1 MYVKLNS
8 NGEVE
13 QFPYTLGNLRRDNP
27 NTSFPRR
34 IGDAICASFGMYH
47 VIPTDKPTHE
57 PLTQTIAQG
66 STPVKETAVKQD
78 GDEFP
83 ADVAVGDTYETGRWT
98 VGWTVTNLEADVA
111 ARNVRRTRDNKL
123 TDTDWMANSDVT
135 MSDRWRTY
143 RQALRDVPSQEFF
156 PETVNWPVAPN

>member
-1 MYVKLNS
+1 MYVKLYA

-13 QFPYTLGNLRRDNP
+13 QFPYTLGDLRRDNP
-27 NTSFPRR
+27 QTSFPRR
-34 IGDAICASFGMYH
+34 IGDATCASFGMYH

-98 VGWTVTNLEADVA
+98 VGWTVSDLEADVA
-111 ARNVRRTRDNKL
+111 ARNVRRTRDAKL
-123 TDTDWMANSDVT
+123 AACDWMANSDVT
-135 MSDRWRTY
+135 MSDAWRTY
-143 RQALRDVPSQEFF
+143 RQALRDVPSQL
-156 PETVNWPVAPN
+156 PSTTITWPTEPS

>member
-1 MYVKLNS
+1 MYVKLYA

-34 IGDAICASFGMYH
+34 IGDATCASYGMYH
-47 VIPTDKPTHE
+47 VIPTNQPAHE

-98 VGWTVTNLEADVA
+98 VGWTVTDLPVDDA
-111 ARNVRRTRDNKL
+111 ARNVRRTRDAKL
-123 TDTDWMANSDVT
+123 ATCDWMANSDVT
-135 MSDRWRTY
+135 MSDQWRTY
-143 RQALRDVPSQEFF
+143 RQALRDLPATEGFPDVAFPTPPS
-156 PETVNWPVAPN
+156 

>member
-1 MYVKLNS
+1 MYVKLYA

-98 VGWTVTNLEADVA
+98 VGWTVTDLEADVA
-111 ARNVRRTRDNKL
+111 ARNVRRTRDAKL
-123 TDTDWMANSDVT
+123 AACDWMANSDVT
-135 MSDRWRTY
+135 MSDAWRTY
-143 RQALRDVPSQEFF
+143 RQSLRDLPAQSGFPDVAFPTPPS
-156 PETVNWPVAPN
+156 